1 MDKLFKFFND
11 IKVNDAPKNERD
23 AQCTAVQPAGQQI
36 ANSGTT
42 SRVERQRTLEEK
54 RGNRNSETSRREATN
69 TSTNTT
75 TDTAASTSRVK
86 FYDYEQTRT
95 KRERQQ
101 EYESAPIETSRQE
114 TERNVEFNSIWRHSY
129 RRKHDGVQTRDQVAS
144 NGKSR
149 SGEQR
154 LEGRSHQR
162 SERTDDRRER
172 VWQTTRPE

>member
-11 IKVNDAPKNERD
+11 IKVNDAPKYERD

-54 RGNRNSETSRREATN
+54 RGNRNSEPSRREATN
-69 TSTNTT
+69 RSTNTM
-75 TDTAASTSRVK
+75 TDTAASTSGVK

-101 EYESAPIETSRQE
+101 KYESAPIETIRQE
-114 TERNVEFNSIWRHSY
+114 GERNVEFNSIWRHSY

-144 NGKSR
+144 DGKNQKWRATIGGPIS
-149 SGEQR
+149 SAQQE
-154 LEGRSHQR
+154 
-162 SERTDDRRER
+162 D
-172 VWQTTRPE
+172 